1 MGYINERVPKEEVKS
16 YRMSKYRETKPRSW
30 TIDREKNI
38 KFWEYWTNIDDPEE
52 RDFALVW
59 GDILID
65 LTLRKRVKNNV
76 VTWSFSGMIIPKE
89 STLRKEEVLA
99 ELKEILKV
107 YGVFG
112 YTMLDHMYTED
123 TSVHEF
129 LNF

>member
-52 RDFALVW
+52 SYYALVW
-59 GDILID
+59 GDMVID
-65 LTLRKRVKNNV
+65 VTLRKRVKGNV
-76 VTWSFSGMIIPKE
+76 VTWSFSGISIPKE
-89 STLRKEEVLA
+89 STLRREEVLA

-107 YGVFG
+107 YGILG
-112 YTMLDHMYTED
+112 YTRRNRIT
-123 TSVHEF
+123 TSVPEF
-129 LNF
+129 LYFK